1 VPALPAPVR
10 ALTAAVR
17 DGVSAADRARAAAS
31 IPPAADI
38 SSPSP
43 SAEAASAEA
52 GSAFE
57 EAVGRLAALEPAMVA
72 EVLGGTVRSLLEE
85 RHPDGL
91 DGEDL
96 RALLTDCTRAAGW
109 AGADPEVLLVV
120 LTGALGLT
128 AEELPAVPPP
138 AVARHALLLVA
149 HLSSGAGH
157 GTDPGAHL
165 DAAVAELARAQTI
178 EMP

>member
-1 VPALPAPVR
+1 MPALPAPVR

-17 DGVSAADRARAAAS
+17 DGVAAAGRARAAAS
-31 IPPAADI
+31 GPPAADVA
-38 SSPSP
+38 SP
-43 SAEAASAEA
+43 AAA
-52 GSAFE
+52 AFE
-57 EAVGRLAALEPAMVA
+57 EAVGRLAALEPAMVT

-96 RALLTDCTRAAGW
+96 RALLTDCTRGAGW

-149 HLSSGAGH
+149 HLAGGTGPAGH